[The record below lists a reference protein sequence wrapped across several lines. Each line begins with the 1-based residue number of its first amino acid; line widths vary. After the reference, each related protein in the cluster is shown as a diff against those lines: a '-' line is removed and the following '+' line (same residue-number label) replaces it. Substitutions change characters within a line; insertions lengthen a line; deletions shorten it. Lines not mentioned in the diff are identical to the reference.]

1 MFNICLVEDEKS
13 LNNLIKTYLE
23 SAGYNVIQCFSG
35 KEALELTTKIHLW
48 ILDIML
54 SDDIS
59 GYDIIKKIRET
70 DDKVPVIFTSARD
83 QDLDK
88 IIGLELGSDD
98 YITKPYSPKELVLRV
113 NNIIKRVYKDTF
125 DKITYED
132 YKINVEKRTVTL
144 FDKEIKL
151 TTLEFELLLL
161 FVNNVGKSF
170 SREEILNSINS
181 FKGEYSQIPPMYSA
195 LKQNGVRLYELARK
209 GIEVE
214 RKGRLINIHNL
225 EDIKINNPYISMKVT
240 CSKGTYIRSLCYDIG
255 EKLGVF
261 ATMTQLNRAKTSV
274 FSQEKSIN
282 INELTKENIND
293 YILSMEEA
301 LEKYDKIVVN
311 KKYVKLLV
319 NGVRVADGRF
329 TKDKV
334 INNKLYRVY
343 DDENNFIGLGER
355 NDAGFKIEKLLIT

>member
-1 MFNICLVEDEKS
+1 MNGVLNIFKPKGMSSFDAVRVVK
-13 LNNLIKTYLE
+13 KV
-23 SAGYNVIQCFSG
+23 AGTG
-35 KEALELTTKIHLW
+35 KVGHTGTLDPEATGVLPICIGKATKI
-48 ILDIML
+48 I
-54 SDDIS
+54 
-59 GYDIIKKIRET
+59 
-70 DDKVPVIFTSARD
+70 
-83 QDLDK
+83 
-88 IIGLELGSDD
+88 D
-98 YITKPYSPKELVLRV
+98 YIMDSEK
-113 NNIIKRVYKDTF
+113 VY
-125 DKITYED
+125 E
-132 YKINVEKRTVTL
+132 VTL
-144 FDKEIKL
+144 KL
-151 TTLEFELLLL
+151 GIRTTTYDLEGEVLEERDPSHLTE
-161 FVNNVGKSF
+161 
-170 SREEILNSINS
+170 EEILNAINS

-214 RKGRLINIHNL
+214 RKGRLVYIYNL

-301 LEKYDKIVVN
+301 LEKYDKIIVN

>member
-1 MFNICLVEDEKS
+1 MNGVLNIFKPKGMSSFDAVRVVK
-13 LNNLIKTYLE
+13 KV
-23 SAGYNVIQCFSG
+23 AGTG
-35 KEALELTTKIHLW
+35 KVGHTGTLDPEATGVLPICIGRATKI
-48 ILDIML
+48 I
-54 SDDIS
+54 
-59 GYDIIKKIRET
+59 
-70 DDKVPVIFTSARD
+70 
-83 QDLDK
+83 
-88 IIGLELGSDD
+88 D
-98 YITKPYSPKELVLRV
+98 YIMDSEK
-113 NNIIKRVYKDTF
+113 VY
-125 DKITYED
+125 E
-132 YKINVEKRTVTL
+132 VTL
-144 FDKEIKL
+144 KLGIRTTTYDLEGEVLEERDPSHLKE
-151 TTLEFELLLL
+151 
-161 FVNNVGKSF
+161 
-170 SREEILNSINS
+170 EEILNSINS

-214 RKGRLINIHNL
+214 RKGRLVNIYNL

>member
-1 MFNICLVEDEKS
+1 MNGVLNIFKPKGMSSFDAVRVVK
-13 LNNLIKTYLE
+13 KV
-23 SAGYNVIQCFSG
+23 AGTG
-35 KEALELTTKIHLW
+35 KVGHTGTLDPEATGVLPICIGRATKI
-48 ILDIML
+48 I
-54 SDDIS
+54 
-59 GYDIIKKIRET
+59 
-70 DDKVPVIFTSARD
+70 
-83 QDLDK
+83 
-88 IIGLELGSDD
+88 D
-98 YITKPYSPKELVLRV
+98 YIMDSEK
-113 NNIIKRVYKDTF
+113 VY
-125 DKITYED
+125 E
-132 YKINVEKRTVTL
+132 VTL
-144 FDKEIKL
+144 KL
-151 TTLEFELLLL
+151 GIRTTTYDLEGEVLEERDPSHLTE
-161 FVNNVGKSF
+161 
-170 SREEILNSINS
+170 EEILNSINS

-214 RKGRLINIHNL
+214 RKGRLVNIYNL

-319 NGVRVADGRF
+319 NGVRVVDGRF

>member
-1 MFNICLVEDEKS
+1 MNGVLNIFKPKGMSSFDAVRVVK
-13 LNNLIKTYLE
+13 KV
-23 SAGYNVIQCFSG
+23 AGTG
-35 KEALELTTKIHLW
+35 KVGHTGTLDPEATGVLPICIGKATKI
-48 ILDIML
+48 I
-54 SDDIS
+54 
-59 GYDIIKKIRET
+59 
-70 DDKVPVIFTSARD
+70 
-83 QDLDK
+83 
-88 IIGLELGSDD
+88 D
-98 YITKPYSPKELVLRV
+98 YIMDSEK
-113 NNIIKRVYKDTF
+113 VY
-125 DKITYED
+125 E
-132 YKINVEKRTVTL
+132 VTL
-144 FDKEIKL
+144 KL
-151 TTLEFELLLL
+151 GIRTTTYDLEGEVLEERDP
-161 FVNNVGKSF
+161 SH
-170 SREEILNSINS
+170 STEEEILNAINS

-195 LKQNGVRLYELARK
+195 LNQNGVRLYELSRK

-214 RKGRLINIHNL
+214 RKGRLVNIYNL

-301 LEKYDKIVVN
+301 LEKYDKIIVN

>member
-1 MFNICLVEDEKS
+1 MNGVLNIFKPKGMSSFDAVRVVK
-13 LNNLIKTYLE
+13 KV
-23 SAGYNVIQCFSG
+23 AGTG
-35 KEALELTTKIHLW
+35 KVGHTGTLDPEATGVLPICIGKATKI
-48 ILDIML
+48 I
-54 SDDIS
+54 
-59 GYDIIKKIRET
+59 
-70 DDKVPVIFTSARD
+70 
-83 QDLDK
+83 
-88 IIGLELGSDD
+88 D
-98 YITKPYSPKELVLRV
+98 YIMDSEK
-113 NNIIKRVYKDTF
+113 VY
-125 DKITYED
+125 E
-132 YKINVEKRTVTL
+132 VTL
-144 FDKEIKL
+144 KL
-151 TTLEFELLLL
+151 GIRTTTYDLEGEVLEERDPSHLTE
-161 FVNNVGKSF
+161 
-170 SREEILNSINS
+170 EEILNSINS

-225 EDIKINNPYISMKVT
+225 EDVKINNPYISMKVT

-334 INNKLYRVY
+334 INNKLYIVY

>member
-1 MFNICLVEDEKS
+1 MNGVLNIFKPKGMSSFDAVRVVK
-13 LNNLIKTYLE
+13 K
-23 SAGYNVIQCFSG
+23 VSG
-35 KEALELTTKIHLW
+35 TGKVGHTGTLDPEATGVLPICIGRATKI
-48 ILDIML
+48 I
-54 SDDIS
+54 
-59 GYDIIKKIRET
+59 
-70 DDKVPVIFTSARD
+70 
-83 QDLDK
+83 
-88 IIGLELGSDD
+88 D
-98 YITKPYSPKELVLRV
+98 YIMDSEK
-113 NNIIKRVYKDTF
+113 VY
-125 DKITYED
+125 E
-132 YKINVEKRTVTL
+132 VTL
-144 FDKEIKL
+144 KL
-151 TTLEFELLLL
+151 GIRTTTYDLEGEVLEERDPSHLTE
-161 FVNNVGKSF
+161 
-170 SREEILNSINS
+170 EEILNSINS

>member
-1 MFNICLVEDEKS
+1 MNGVLNIFKPKGMSSFDAVRVVK
-13 LNNLIKTYLE
+13 KV
-23 SAGYNVIQCFSG
+23 AGTG
-35 KEALELTTKIHLW
+35 KVGHTGTLDPEATGVLPICIGRATKI
-48 ILDIML
+48 I
-54 SDDIS
+54 
-59 GYDIIKKIRET
+59 
-70 DDKVPVIFTSARD
+70 
-83 QDLDK
+83 
-88 IIGLELGSDD
+88 D
-98 YITKPYSPKELVLRV
+98 YIMDSEK
-113 NNIIKRVYKDTF
+113 VY
-125 DKITYED
+125 E
-132 YKINVEKRTVTL
+132 VTL
-144 FDKEIKL
+144 KL
-151 TTLEFELLLL
+151 GIRTTTYDLEGEVLEERDPSHLTE
-161 FVNNVGKSF
+161 
-170 SREEILNSINS
+170 EEILNSINS
-181 FKGEYSQIPPMYSA
+181 FKGVYSQIPPMYSA

>member
-1 MFNICLVEDEKS
+1 MNGVLNIFKPKGMSSFDAVRVVKKVAGTGKVGHTGS
-13 LNNLIKTYLE
+13 LDP
-23 SAGYNVIQCFSG
+23 
-35 KEALELTTKIHLW
+35 EATGVLPICIGRATKI
-48 ILDIML
+48 I
-54 SDDIS
+54 
-59 GYDIIKKIRET
+59 
-70 DDKVPVIFTSARD
+70 
-83 QDLDK
+83 
-88 IIGLELGSDD
+88 D
-98 YITKPYSPKELVLRV
+98 YIMDSEK
-113 NNIIKRVYKDTF
+113 VY
-125 DKITYED
+125 E
-132 YKINVEKRTVTL
+132 VTL
-144 FDKEIKL
+144 KL
-151 TTLEFELLLL
+151 GIRTTTYDLEGEVLEERDPSHLTE
-161 FVNNVGKSF
+161 
-170 SREEILNSINS
+170 EEILNSINS